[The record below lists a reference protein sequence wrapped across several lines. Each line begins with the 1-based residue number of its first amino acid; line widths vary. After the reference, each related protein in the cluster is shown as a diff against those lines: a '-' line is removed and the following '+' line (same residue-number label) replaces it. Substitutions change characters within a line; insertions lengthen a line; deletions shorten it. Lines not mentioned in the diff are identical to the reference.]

1 MFNQNQFK
9 MKATIKSIFGLAI
22 AGILLTA
29 CSQKQEQ
36 AQSLEEMLKD
46 SKQQEKVL
54 TMMAEDHDLSSKYIS
69 KMMENDHATGMMV
82 DKLVTAASEDSVL
95 AGKISDM
102 ITKFPDLMLLPTHHF
117 MPVINADEHMCDGFC
132 DHAMEHTNIAE
143 GMCHKMQANEEMS
156 CCH

>member
-1 MFNQNQFK
+1 
-9 MKATIKSIFGLAI
+9 MKKTIKYVTGLVI
-22 AGILLTA
+22 AGTLLTA
-29 CSQKQEQ
+29 CSQQQE
-36 AQSLEEMLKD
+36 SLEAMLKD

-102 ITKFPDLMLLPTHHF
+102 ITKFPDLMLLTTHHF
-117 MPVINADEHMCDGFC
+117 MPVINADKHLCDGFC
-132 DHAMEHTNIAE
+132 DHAMEQTKIAE
-143 GMCHKMQANEEMS
+143 AMCHKMQANEAMS